1 MLNAKHKRKSTSSKK
16 INLGQS
22 VPPYPK
28 YGVVNDS
35 SEGEFHKLP
44 IVCLKSILG
53 QRITSEKKAKAFLKK
68 AGGWDWSLYS
78 PILVARI
85 KRPDGGYD
93 YYVYDGDHRL
103 LMYVMVFGAEATI
116 PCYVIDASSKREV
129 ARRFNLIN
137 ARRRT
142 AVTKEQQFI
151 CDYHAGE
158 AEVVALEKTLHTL
171 GIRVADDIT
180 RNGDNLHEV
189 PVGSSEPAISAN
201 ALRQCVKTAED
212 GMVSGKAFEQAV
224 KLLKKS
230 FPTDIELRS
239 ELVQALTL
247 FFKIYAGS
255 FAKKR
260 LRIGNAF
267 AQFEMFFGAAKALF
281 TSQKS
286 LADQWKRDGG
296 RVHHKEKECIALGM
310 LQAFLRSPQGN
321 MLTTHFKTKPLET
334 LIGNINS

>member
-1 MLNAKHKRKSTSSKK
+1 MSQA
-16 INLGQS
+16 INIRPTPKPFADYS
-22 VPPYPK
+22 VVGDPGKPR
-28 YGVVNDS
+28 DLLIS
-35 SEGEFHKLP
+35 QLE
-44 IVCLKSILG
+44 SILG
-53 QRITSEKKAKAFLKK
+53 QRITSIKKARAFLKK
-68 AGGWDWSLYS
+68 AGGWDWNLYS
-78 PILVARI
+78 PILVAKI

-103 LMYVMVFGAEATI
+103 LMYVMVFGDEGKI
-116 PCYVIDASSKREV
+116 PCYVIEAKSKREV

-158 AEVVALEKTLHTL
+158 PEVVALAKTLQTL
-171 GIRVADDIT
+171 GIRVADDIS
-180 RNGDNLHEV
+180 RKADHLHEI
-189 PVGSSEPAISAN
+189 PVGSSAPAISAN
-201 ALRQCVKTAED
+201 ALRQCVRESQDLVAP
-212 GMVSGKAFEQAV
+212 GKAFDQAV
-224 KLLKKS
+224 NLLKKS
-230 FPTDIELRS
+230 FPKDIELRS

-247 FFKIYAGS
+247 FFKMYAGS

-267 AQFEMFFGAAKALF
+267 AQFELFFGAARSLF

-296 RVHHKEKECIALGM
+296 RVHHREKECIALGM
-310 LQAFLRSPQGN
+310 LQAFLRSPQGK
-321 MLTTHFKTKPLET
+321 MLTTHFRTKPLET
-334 LIGNINS
+334 LIGNANS